1 MVTFRL
7 PPLCQLL
14 AIIAKAADAGMPAVE
29 RWVSLVSNQTSQ
41 QSVPSTLGGREAL
54 RAWLTT
60 SLTAATAA
68 KPVALRPPSLIRLP
82 VLYQDLFLEWAERP
96 CQTCRTVP
104 HEPALCLVCGRLVCC
119 AGECCVLPGGKHEC
133 AAHALTC
140 GAGVGVYLL
149 IKATKLMVLRAGRR
163 CVYPSPYLDAHGE
176 EDVYLR
182 RGRPLYLSVE
192 RYAQVQHLWA
202 TSAFDYDTH
211 TLHTSRSGS
220 SFY

>member
-1 MVTFRL
+1 
-7 PPLCQLL
+7 
-14 AIIAKAADAGMPAVE
+14 MPAIE
-29 RWVSLVSNQTSQ
+29 LWVTLVAQPACGA
-41 QSVPSTLGGREAL
+41 QSVPHTLGGRDAL
-54 RAWLTT
+54 RAWLNA
-60 SLTAATAA
+60 SPTAVAA
-68 KPVALRPPSLIRLP
+68 AMPVAPRAPSLIRLP
-82 VLYQDLFLEWAERP
+82 VLYQDLFLEWADRP
-96 CQTCRTVP
+96 CLTCRTVP

-119 AGECCVLPGGKHEC
+119 AGECCVQPGGKHEC

-182 RGRPLYLSVE
+182 RGRPLYLSTE
-192 RYAQVQHLWA
+192 RYTLVQHLWA

-220 SFY
+220 NFY